1 MKASQSGATVKIICP
16 LSGVNTEIVR
26 RISEGA
32 PEIQILNGNNSPYGM
47 YIVDG
52 AKFIKAELR
61 NPNAEK
67 FSESVGFMVY
77 SNSKTSVDS
86 FKSIFELLWN
96 ERTLNEELE
105 KTYKMQKEFINVAS
119 HECGIL

>member
-16 LSGVNTEIVR
+16 LSGSMQIVR

-52 AKFIKAELR
+52 AK
-61 NPNAEK
+61 
-67 FSESVGFMVY
+67 V
-77 SNSKTSVDS
+77 
-86 FKSIFELLWN
+86 
-96 ERTLNEELE
+96 
-105 KTYKMQKEFINVAS
+105 
-119 HECGIL
+119 H